1 MVPQTIDRAFLQ
13 PKSSVPNL
21 QNHALSVKKSHT
33 FPQFIS
39 PKTSAIIVTRNKK
52 KIR

>member
-1 MVPQTIDRAFLQ
+1 MVSQTIDRASSL

-21 QNHALSVKKSHT
+21 QNHAPFVEKGSL

-39 PKTSAIIVTRNKK
+39 PKTSAIIVTRNTNG
-52 KIR
+52 